1 MSNLS
6 NKITIYILFLQCSC
20 YANPSVTINQG
31 RLTGIYIVTN
41 NGRIVSGFLGIPFAQ
56 SPTGSLRFK
65 APQPPKPWTGTYR
78 AENGSISCTQIEKG
92 KLSGVEDCLYL
103 NVYTPQLPEE
113 SSLLLP
119 VMVVIYGG
127 NFDHG
132 SASPDIYGSQYIL
145 DHNVVLVVMNYR
157 LGALGFMSTGD
168 EASPGNYGLKDQ
180 TMALRWVQRNIG
192 AFGGDADQVTLI
204 GLSAGAICA
213 HFLSLSDKTNGL
225 FHKLIL
231 HSGTA
236 TCLHGYQDKSL
247 AAKTTHEIAEFFDC
261 PTENSTLIVRCLRK
275 LKAST
280 LASWS
285 KPTPGLL
292 FSPTNEPESDEAI
305 VTDSPANLMNQG
317 KMRDLPWICGN
328 VRDEGLFVTA
338 YDYANL
344 THLEDTVLRLN
355 DTIKNDIEQLGRN
368 DTAGYFEAI
377 MDYYFNDWTIDH
389 TMVIKNYT
397 YMVDDI
403 YFFYPTIEWL
413 ETQARSGSQAGYMYV
428 FEYRGTFSISYDI
441 TGNDTDMGVCHGD
454 DSMYLFPRA
463 NSSFAALKKNMS
475 RTDLKMMKQ
484 LTGLWASFVTHGVPT
499 LPEWGSTERW
509 WKYDARGSYLR
520 IGSNSDLSLIMKT
533 SLHENRMNFWRK
545 LLGQHISGSED
556 ASAGTLTTVMA
567 GYVILSYVYTS

>member
-1 MSNLS
+1 MLRLS
-6 NKITIYILFLQCSC
+6 IKITTYLSFLQCCC
-20 YANPSVTINQG
+20 YANPSVTIYQG
-31 RLTGIYIVTN
+31 RLAGIYTVTHN
-41 NGRIVSGFLGIPFAQ
+41 DRIVYSFLGIPYAE
-56 SPTGSLRFK
+56 PPIGNLRFK

-78 AENGSISCTQIEKG
+78 AENGSISCIQIQNEKIV
-92 KLSGVEDCLYL
+92 GVEDCLYL
-103 NVYTPQLPEE
+103 NVYTPQLPED
-113 SSLLLP
+113 SSVLLP
-119 VMVVIYGG
+119 VMAAIYGG
-127 NFDHG
+127 NFKNG
-132 SASPDIYGSQYIL
+132 SASPDFYGPQYIL
-145 DHNVVLVVMNYR
+145 DHNVVLVTMNYR
-157 LGALGFMSTGD
+157 LGVFGFMSTGD

-204 GLSAGAICA
+204 GFSSGATSA
-213 HFLSLSDKTNGL
+213 HLLSLSDKTKGL

-236 TCLHGYQDKSL
+236 TCLHGYRDKSL

-280 LASWS
+280 LASW
-285 KPTPGLL
+285 KMLYLGIL
-292 FSPTNEPESDEAI
+292 FFPTNEPESDEAI

-328 VRDEGLFVTA
+328 VRDEGAFKMSLEYT
-338 YDYANL
+338 NL
-344 THLEDTVLRLN
+344 TKFEESVSRLN
-355 DTIKNDIEQLGRN
+355 DTIKKDIEQLGRN
-368 DTAGYFEAI
+368 DTADLFEAVTA
-377 MDYYFNDWTIDH
+377 YYFNDWTVDH
-389 TMVIKNYT
+389 ATVIKNYT
-397 YMVDDI
+397 DMFGDLS
-403 YFFYPTIEWL
+403 FFYPTIEWL
-413 ETQARSGSQAGYMYV
+413 ETQARSGNQAGYMYV
-428 FEYRGTFSISYDI
+428 FEYRGTFSSSYEK
-441 TGNDTDMGVCHGD
+441 TGSERNMGVWHGD
-454 DSMYLFPRA
+454 DLIYLFPCA
-463 NSSFAALKKNMS
+463 NSSLAAHKKNMS

-484 LTGLWASFVTHGVPT
+484 LTGLWTSFVTHGVPT

-545 LLGQHISGSED
+545 LLGQRISGSED

-567 GYVILSYVYTS
+567 GYVILSYGYTS